1 MSERYDAI
9 VVGSGPNGLAA
20 AVTLARSGL
29 SVALYERRT
38 SLGGASSTGESTL
51 PGFHH
56 DLGSAVHPLALE
68 SWFFREFGLERRV
81 PLVVPEVSFAHPLDG
96 GRAGL
101 AYRDLDRAADA
112 IGRDG
117 AAYARLMGPLV
128 AHLRGI
134 ADFTGNALLRI
145 PGDPLA
151 AVLFGIRSLEQGGPW
166 WNARFREEVAPALIT
181 GVSAHSILA
190 QPSLPAG
197 GAGLVLNTYAHGRG
211 WPIPV
216 GGSQA
221 IADAMIAD
229 LRAHGGVVRT
239 GVDITDL
246 RQLPAARAVLLDITP
261 RALVGLAG
269 ERMPAGY
276 RRALERFRYGGGVAK
291 IDFALSDPVPWA
303 DPDVALAG
311 TVHVGGT
318 RSEIAAAENAVVRG
332 ELPDAPY
339 VLVSQPSLFDSTRA
353 PEGRHVLWAYT
364 HVPAGSTAD
373 REEAVVAQIERFA
386 PGFRDVILATSSRTA
401 VDIASW
407 NPNFPGGDIS
417 AGAPSLRQLVGRP
430 DLPLLVVDEP
440 RTRGARPRRLAG
452 GAERAAPRVRD
463 APAPRPGPA
472 PRPARS
478 DLGRPGRNAR
488 VEPARSP
495 VSRSHPWEKRR
506 CRPLR
511 RRCAE
516 PRLPLRAIPIRPR
529 GIGCRVRRRP
539 RGDRLRCDLSW

>member
-430 DLPLLVVDEP
+430 VYSPEP
-440 RTRGARPRRLAG
+440 WRTPIPGIYLCSSSTSPGPGVHGLAG
-452 GAERAAPRVRD
+452 WQAALSALRHEFGTRLRPD
-463 APAPRPGPA
+463 LAPRPDQLA
-472 PRPARS
+472 AT
-478 DLGRPGRNAR
+478 
-488 VEPARSP
+488 
-495 VSRSHPWEKRR
+495 
-506 CRPLR
+506 
-511 RRCAE
+511 
-516 PRLPLRAIPIRPR
+516 
-529 GIGCRVRRRP
+529 
-539 RGDRLRCDLSW
+539 

>member
-29 SVALYERRT
+29 SVALYERQT
-38 SLGGASSTGESTL
+38 SLGGASSTGEATL

-101 AYRDLDRAADA
+101 AYRDLDRAAEA

-145 PGDPLA
+145 PGDPVA
-151 AVLFGIRSLEQGGPW
+151 AFLFGIRSLEQGGPW

-221 IADAMIAD
+221 IADAMTAD
-229 LRAHGGVVRT
+229 LRAHGGVVDT
-239 GVDITDL
+239 GVDISDL

-261 RALVGLAG
+261 RALVRLAG

-364 HVPAGSTAD
+364 HVPAGSAAD
-373 REEAVVAQIERFA
+373 REAAVVAQIERFA
-386 PGFRDVILATSSRTA
+386 PGFRDTILATSSRTA
-401 VDIASW
+401 VDVASW

-417 AGAPSLRQLVGRP
+417 AGAPSLSQLVGRP
-430 DLPLLVVDEP
+430 VYSPEP
-440 RTRGARPRRLAG
+440 WRTPIPGIYLCSSSTSPGPGVHGLAG
-452 GAERAAPRVRD
+452 WQAALSALRHEFGTRLRPD
-463 APAPRPGPA
+463 LAPRPDQVA
-472 PRPARS
+472 
-478 DLGRPGRNAR
+478 
-488 VEPARSP
+488 
-495 VSRSHPWEKRR
+495 
-506 CRPLR
+506 
-511 RRCAE
+511 
-516 PRLPLRAIPIRPR
+516 AI
-529 GIGCRVRRRP
+529 
-539 RGDRLRCDLSW
+539 

>member
-29 SVALYERRT
+29 SVALYERQT
-38 SLGGASSTGESTL
+38 SLGGASSTGELTL

-101 AYRDLDRAADA
+101 AYRDLDCAAEA

-128 AHLRGI
+128 AHLRGV

-151 AVLFGIRSLEQGGPW
+151 AFLFAIRSLEQGGPW
-166 WNARFREEVAPALIT
+166 WNARFREEVAPALIS

-197 GAGLVLNTYAHGRG
+197 GAGLVLQTYAHGRG

-221 IADAMIAD
+221 IADSMIAD
-229 LRAHGGVVRT
+229 LRAHGGVVHT

-291 IDFALSDPVPWA
+291 IDFALSEPVPWA

-373 REEAVVAQIERFA
+373 REAAVVAQIERFA
-386 PGFRDVILATSSRTA
+386 PGFRDTILATSSRTA

-417 AGAPSLRQLVGRP
+417 AGAPSLLQLVGRP
-430 DLPLLVVDEP
+430 VYSPEP
-440 RTRGARPRRLAG
+440 WRTPIPGVYLCSSSTSPGPGVHGLAG
-452 GAERAAPRVRD
+452 WQAALSALRHEFGTRLRPD
-463 APAPRPGPA
+463 LAPRPDQLAPA
-472 PRPARS
+472 
-478 DLGRPGRNAR
+478 
-488 VEPARSP
+488 
-495 VSRSHPWEKRR
+495 
-506 CRPLR
+506 
-511 RRCAE
+511 
-516 PRLPLRAIPIRPR
+516 
-529 GIGCRVRRRP
+529 
-539 RGDRLRCDLSW
+539 

>member
-29 SVALYERRT
+29 SVALYERQT
-38 SLGGASSTGESTL
+38 SLGGASSTGELTL
-51 PGFHH
+51 PGFRH

-101 AYRDLDRAADA
+101 AYRDLDRAAEA

-128 AHLRGI
+128 AHLRGV

-151 AVLFGIRSLEQGGPW
+151 AFLFAIRSLEQGGPW
-166 WNARFREEVAPALIT
+166 WNARFREEVAPALIS

-197 GAGLVLNTYAHGRG
+197 GAGLVLQTYAHGRG

-229 LRAHGGVVRT
+229 LRAHGGVVHT

-291 IDFALSDPVPWA
+291 IDFALSEPVPWA
-303 DPDVALAG
+303 GSDVALAG

-332 ELPDAPY
+332 DLPDAPY

-373 REEAVVAQIERFA
+373 REAAVVAQIERFA
-386 PGFRDVILATSSRTA
+386 PGFRDTILATSSRTA

-417 AGAPSLRQLVGRP
+417 AGAPSLLQLVGRP
-430 DLPLLVVDEP
+430 VYSPEP
-440 RTRGARPRRLAG
+440 WRTPIPGVYLCSSSTSPGPGVHGLAG
-452 GAERAAPRVRD
+452 WQAALSALRHEFGTRLRPD
-463 APAPRPGPA
+463 LAPRPDQLA
-472 PRPARS
+472 AT
-478 DLGRPGRNAR
+478 
-488 VEPARSP
+488 
-495 VSRSHPWEKRR
+495 
-506 CRPLR
+506 
-511 RRCAE
+511 
-516 PRLPLRAIPIRPR
+516 
-529 GIGCRVRRRP
+529 
-539 RGDRLRCDLSW
+539 

>member
-29 SVALYERRT
+29 SVALYERQT
-38 SLGGASSTGESTL
+38 SLGGASSTGELTL
-51 PGFHH
+51 PGFRH

-68 SWFFREFGLERRV
+68 SWFFREFGLKRRV

-101 AYRDLDRAADA
+101 AYRDLNRAAEA

-117 AAYARLMGPLV
+117 AAYARLMAPLV

-151 AVLFGIRSLEQGGPW
+151 AFLFAVRSLEQGGPW
-166 WNARFREEVAPALIT
+166 WNARFREEVAPALIS

-197 GAGLVLNTYAHGRG
+197 GAGLVLQTYAHGRG

-221 IADAMIAD
+221 IADSMIAD
-229 LRAHGGVVRT
+229 LRAHGGVVHT

-291 IDFALSDPVPWA
+291 IDFALSEPVPWA

-339 VLVSQPSLFDSTRA
+339 VLVSQPSLFDLTRA

-373 REEAVVAQIERFA
+373 REAAVVAQIERFA
-386 PGFRDVILATSSRTA
+386 PGFRDTILTTSSRTA

-417 AGAPSLRQLVGRP
+417 AGAPSLLQLVGRP
-430 DLPLLVVDEP
+430 VFSPEPWRTPL
-440 RTRGARPRRLAG
+440 RGIYLCSSSTSPGPGVHGLAG
-452 GAERAAPRVRD
+452 WQAALSALRHEFGTRLRPD
-463 APAPRPGPA
+463 LAPRPDQLA
-472 PRPARS
+472 TA
-478 DLGRPGRNAR
+478 
-488 VEPARSP
+488 
-495 VSRSHPWEKRR
+495 
-506 CRPLR
+506 
-511 RRCAE
+511 
-516 PRLPLRAIPIRPR
+516 
-529 GIGCRVRRRP
+529 
-539 RGDRLRCDLSW
+539 